1 MTRAT
6 DHEACPGCGAYFAPS
21 DGPVHEYIGASAG
34 CWAIYAPL
42 AAGGQ
47 PDPAALGSSR
57 VDTVAAVVP
66 PPFPREG
73 AGPLEAL
80 LVDAYA
86 AQHPGE
92 PSPQAIQSVAVHLL
106 VLHAVF
112 MRGVAGDSALWVRR
126 RALRTRGVFH
136 WLDPDGRAP
145 ALTLR
150 HLFPGGG
157 VVTPVPSVAYAR
169 SVYAS
174 WAAAHEGTLAG
185 WYEDYVLGE

>member
-1 MTRAT
+1 MAT
-6 DHEACPGCGAYFAPS
+6 VTDLEPCPGCGARFAPS

-34 CWAIYAPL
+34 CWALYAPL
-42 AAGGQ
+42 AAGVG
-47 PDPAALGSSR
+47 PDPAVLQSSR
-57 VDTVAAVVP
+57 IGAPPAVAP
-66 PPFPREG
+66 PPFAREG
-73 AGPLEAL
+73 AGPLEPL

-86 AQHPGE
+86 AQHPGT

-112 MRGVAGDSALWVRR
+112 TRGVAADSALWVRG

-136 WLDPDGRAP
+136 WLDPRGRAP
-145 ALTLR
+145 ALTIR

-157 VVTPVPSVAYAR
+157 VGAPVAPAAYAR

-174 WAAAHEGTLAG
+174 WAAGHEATLAG
-185 WYEDYVLGE
+185 WYEAYVLGE